1 MLLSTPAQ
9 RRPGLARPDRG
20 VRRVRVE
27 DSGAAYMAT
36 RWNDEWSTGVRSVTA
51 GPVRDGGLQP
61 LDRELNREC
70 REFAETLR
78 GLFLELGISVRR
90 YATRCY
96 LNPGTLSRYLAGS
109 RIAPWPFVEELLHH
123 LDEDCGVRLDAAAMD
138 RLRARHRAALRT
150 AASICRAV
158 QQLEEQLQ
166 AADREARRA
175 GAREEQLDH
184 ALDDTRQSIADL
196 DARLVRLEHRPPPA
210 TPEQRP
216 QPADRGPLL
225 EERDALAR
233 EVDRLTEELAR
244 ARDRAVCAET
254 RCDLFER
261 QLALVEQQQGLAEL
275 PSAAAPTARAPQ
287 EGPPPKVL
295 LVDDRPDNLMVL
307 EEVLGPH
314 GHRLV
319 RAASG
324 PDALRALLEPDEF
337 AVILLDVQMPGMD
350 GYETAAHI
358 KRRARTRDIPIIFV
372 TAIGTDP
379 DHSMRGYAAGAVD
392 FIPKPVD
399 PWALRAKVAVHVEL
413 HRERRRH
420 ATLPAPTRHAIAG
433 ASANPAAGRASS
445 AGARQ

>member
-1 MLLSTPAQ
+1 
-9 RRPGLARPDRG
+9 
-20 VRRVRVE
+20 
-27 DSGAAYMAT
+27 MAT
-36 RWNDEWSTGVRSVTA
+36 RRIDERPTGVWSVMA
-51 GPVRDGGLQP
+51 GPVRDGGLLP

-78 GLFLELGISVRR
+78 ELFLELGISVRR

-109 RIAPWPFVEELLHH
+109 RIAPWQFVEELLHH
-123 LDEDCGVRLDAAAMD
+123 LDEDCGTRLDPPALEG
-138 RLRARHRAALRT
+138 LRRRHVAALKT
-150 AASICRAV
+150 AASIGRAV
-158 QQLEEQLQ
+158 QQLEGQLQ

-184 ALDDTRQSIADL
+184 ALDDTRQTIAAL
-196 DARLVRLEHRPPPA
+196 DARLVRLESR
-210 TPEQRP
+210 
-216 QPADRGPLL
+216 PLL
-225 EERDALAR
+225 PAPPDRPEPSAPQEHAEPPTTPDRADLLAERDALAQ
-233 EVDRLTEELAR
+233 EVERLAEELAR
-244 ARDRAVCAET
+244 ARERAACAET

-261 QLALVEQQQGLAEL
+261 QLALVEQQQGLADIPLQPACPLE
-275 PSAAAPTARAPQ
+275 

-307 EEVLGPH
+307 EAVLGPH

-350 GYETAAHI
+350 GYETAAAI

-420 ATLPAPTRHAIAG
+420 ATLPAPTRHTIASSTGAIPKAG
-433 ASANPAAGRASS
+433 APSVS
-445 AGARQ
+445 

>member
-1 MLLSTPAQ
+1 M
-9 RRPGLARPDRG
+9 R
-20 VRRVRVE
+20 
-27 DSGAAYMAT
+27 
-36 RWNDEWSTGVRSVTA
+36 A

-78 GLFLELGISVRR
+78 ELFLELGISVRR

-109 RIAPWPFVEELLHH
+109 RIAPWQFVEELLHH
-123 LDEDCGVRLDAAAMD
+123 LDEDCGTRLDPSALD
-138 RLRARHRAALRT
+138 RLRRRHRAAQRT
-150 AASICRAV
+150 AASIGRAV
-158 QQLEEQLQ
+158 QQLEGQLQ

-175 GAREEQLDH
+175 GAREEQLDQ
-184 ALDDTRQSIADL
+184 ALDDTRQTIADL
-196 DARLVRLEHRPPPA
+196 DARLVRLESRPLLPAPPA
-210 TPEQRP
+210 
-216 QPADRGPLL
+216 PADRTPAPDRAEPPDRTEPPGRAAPADRAEPPALSDATAPPDRGTLL
-225 EERDALAR
+225 AERDALAR
-233 EVDRLTEELAR
+233 EVDRLAEELAR
-244 ARDRAVCAET
+244 ARDRAACAET

-261 QLALVEQQQGLAEL
+261 QLALVEQQQGLADVRVPAVRPLE
-275 PSAAAPTARAPQ
+275 
-287 EGPPPKVL
+287 EGLPPKVL

-307 EEVLGPH
+307 EAVLGPH

-319 RAASG
+319 RAESG
-324 PDALRALLEPDEF
+324 PDALRALLEPDDF

-420 ATLPAPTRHAIAG
+420 ATLPAPTRHVPPPAH
-433 ASANPAAGRASS
+433 PHTAAGPS
-445 AGARQ
+445 AGAKAAKAGAPSVI

>member
-1 MLLSTPAQ
+1 MRA
-9 RRPGLARPDRG
+9 
-20 VRRVRVE
+20 E
-27 DSGAAYMAT
+27 
-36 RWNDEWSTGVRSVTA
+36 
-51 GPVRDGGLQP
+51 PVRDGGLQP

-70 REFAETLR
+70 REFAEALR

-109 RIAPWPFVEELLHH
+109 RIAPWPFVEEMLHH
-123 LDEDCGVRLDAAAMD
+123 LDEDCGARLEPADLD
-138 RLRARHRAALRT
+138 RLRAQHRAALRT
-150 AASICRAV
+150 AASIGRAV
-158 QQLEEQLQ
+158 QQLEGQLQ

-196 DARLVRLEHRPPPA
+196 DARLVRLESRPPVPKPPA
-210 TPEQRP
+210 PDPAPPPQGRP
-216 QPADRGPLL
+216 APQDRSALL
-225 EERDALAR
+225 AERDALAN
-233 EVDRLTEELAR
+233 EVDRLAEELDR
-244 ARDRAVCAET
+244 ARDRATCAET

-261 QLALVEQQQGLAEL
+261 QLALVEQQQGLSET
-275 PSAAAPTARAPQ
+275 PFPPARPLE

-324 PDALRALLEPDEF
+324 PDALRALLEPDEV

-420 ATLPAPTRHAIAG
+420 ATLPAPARRTVANAVASTPASTPVSTVAG
-433 ASANPAAGRASS
+433 PATSPADHRTAAAASA
-445 AGARQ
+445 RQ

>member
-1 MLLSTPAQ
+1 M
-9 RRPGLARPDRG
+9 
-20 VRRVRVE
+20 
-27 DSGAAYMAT
+27 
-36 RWNDEWSTGVRSVTA
+36 TA

-78 GLFLELGISVRR
+78 ELFLELGISVRR

-96 LNPGTLSRYLAGS
+96 LNPGTLSRYLSGS
-109 RIAPWPFVEELLHH
+109 RIAPWQFVEELLHH
-123 LDEDCGVRLDAAAMD
+123 LDEDCGTRLDPSALD
-138 RLRARHRAALRT
+138 RLRRRHQAALRT
-150 AASICRAV
+150 AASIGRAV
-158 QQLEEQLQ
+158 QQLEGQLQ

-175 GAREEQLDH
+175 GAREEQLDQ
-184 ALDDTRQSIADL
+184 ALDDTRQTIADL
-196 DARLVRLEHRPPPA
+196 DARLVRLESRPLLPAPPA
-210 TPEQRP
+210 
-216 QPADRGPLL
+216 PADRVPPPGRAKPSNCAEPSDRAEPSDHPERPGRAGPPAPPDATAPPDRSTLL
-225 EERDALAR
+225 AERDALAR
-233 EVDRLTEELAR
+233 EVDRLAEELAR
-244 ARDRAVCAET
+244 ARDRAACAET

-261 QLALVEQQQGLAEL
+261 QLALVEQQQGLADVRE
-275 PSAAAPTARAPQ
+275 PAVRPPE
-287 EGPPPKVL
+287 EGLPPKVL

-307 EEVLGPH
+307 EAVLGPH

-319 RAASG
+319 RADSG
-324 PDALRALLEPDEF
+324 PDALRALLEPDDF

-413 HRERRRH
+413 HCERRRH
-420 ATLPAPTRHAIAG
+420 ATLPAPARHVPPPAHAHPGAGTPAAAKVPKAG
-433 ASANPAAGRASS
+433 APSAR
-445 AGARQ
+445 

>member
-1 MLLSTPAQ
+1 M
-9 RRPGLARPDRG
+9 
-20 VRRVRVE
+20 
-27 DSGAAYMAT
+27 
-36 RWNDEWSTGVRSVTA
+36 A

-78 GLFLELGISVRR
+78 ELFLELGISVRR

-96 LNPGTLSRYLAGS
+96 LNPGTLSRYLSGS
-109 RIAPWPFVEELLHH
+109 RIAPWQFVEELLHH
-123 LDEDCGVRLDAAAMD
+123 LDEDCGTRLDPSALD
-138 RLRARHRAALRT
+138 RLRRRHRAALRT
-150 AASICRAV
+150 AASIGRAV
-158 QQLEEQLQ
+158 QQLEGQLQ

-175 GAREEQLDH
+175 GAREEQLDQ
-184 ALDDTRQSIADL
+184 ALDDTRQTIADL
-196 DARLVRLEHRPPPA
+196 DARLVRLESRPLLPAPPA
-210 TPEQRP
+210 
-216 QPADRGPLL
+216 PADRVPPPGLAEPSDFAERPGRDGPPAPSDATAPPDRSTLL
-225 EERDALAR
+225 AERDALAR
-233 EVDRLTEELAR
+233 EVDRLAEELAR
-244 ARDRAVCAET
+244 ARDRAACAET

-261 QLALVEQQQGLAEL
+261 QLALVEQQQGLADVRDPAVRPLE
-275 PSAAAPTARAPQ
+275 
-287 EGPPPKVL
+287 EGLPPKVL

-307 EEVLGPH
+307 EAVLGPH

-319 RAASG
+319 RAESG
-324 PDALRALLEPDEF
+324 PDALRALLEPDDF

-358 KRRARTRDIPIIFV
+358 KRRARTRDIPIVFV

-420 ATLPAPTRHAIAG
+420 ATLPAPTRHLPAPAHAHAHAG
-433 ASANPAAGRASS
+433 AGTS
-445 AGARQ
+445 AGAKVPKAGAPSAR